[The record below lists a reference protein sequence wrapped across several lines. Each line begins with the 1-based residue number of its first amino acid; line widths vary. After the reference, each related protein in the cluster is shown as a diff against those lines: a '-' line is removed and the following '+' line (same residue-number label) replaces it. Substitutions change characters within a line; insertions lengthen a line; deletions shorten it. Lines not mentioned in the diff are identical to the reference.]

1 MSKVLVLAGPREVA
15 YEEAPDAPLAPD
27 EVRIRTLFS
36 GISAGTELAQYRGT
50 SPFLHKRWDAE
61 RRLFLPGEEASV
73 TYPLRTWGYEEV
85 GEVVEVGAEVDDIEV
100 GALLFGTWG
109 HRTHHVATAE
119 YVRPRLMPAGADPIF
134 GIFSHIGA
142 VGLNG
147 VHDGRIRI
155 GETVAVFG
163 LGVLGQIVAQ
173 AARQSG
179 AHVIAIDRLPAR
191 LDTAKA
197 HGAHVTLNA
206 ADGGVAE
213 AIKDLTGGRG
223 ADVVFEVTGS
233 TAALNE
239 AIRAAAYSARVVAM
253 GFFQGEAQGLFLG
266 EEFHHNRINVVC
278 SQISGTDP
286 ELQYRWSKLRLW
298 QTAIRLQVEGL
309 LDLRSLI
316 THRAPFEQAAGLYA
330 ALDQAPD
337 DVLQAVL
344 EFSGE
349 TE

>member
-15 YEEAPDAPLAPD
+15 YEEVPDAPLAPD

-163 LGVLGQIVAQ
+163 LGVLGDRAGGAAVRCARDRMIAPGAADIASTARTPRSTQM
-173 AARQSG
+173 ARQRSRPDWRARRG
-179 AHVIAIDRLPAR
+179 RGLRGHR
-191 LDTAKA
+191 LDRSANEATARRRTRRA
-197 HGAHVTLNA
+197 WRRWASS
-206 ADGGVAE
+206 
-213 AIKDLTGGRG
+213 GRG
-223 ADVVFEVTGS
+223 AGCFWRGVPP
-233 TAALNE
+233 
-239 AIRAAAYSARVVAM
+239 
-253 GFFQGEAQGLFLG
+253 QP
-266 EEFHHNRINVVC
+266 INVVC
-278 SQISGTDP
+278 SRSAGPIQSFNIAGASCA
-286 ELQYRWSKLRLW
+286 Q
-298 QTAIRLQVEGL
+298 Q
-309 LDLRSLI
+309 LRS
-316 THRAPFEQAAGLYA
+316 A
-330 ALDQAPD
+330 
-337 DVLQAVL
+337 
-344 EFSGE
+344 
-349 TE
+349 